1 MRMRRKKNLIP
12 RLERCGDIIV
22 KTPEERRGA
31 WREGFNKL
39 YLELGC
45 GKGRFTVETAKSL
58 TDTLLVA
65 VERVPDAMVVAAE
78 RVMAEGLKNVRFID
92 MDASRL
98 LEVFAPGEADRIY
111 INFCDPWPGKRH
123 QKRRLTAS
131 GFLLLY
137 RQVLKDGGE
146 IHFKTDNSEL
156 FEFSLEEFSSCGFS
170 LHEVTR
176 DLHENGPVGV
186 MTDYEQKFYTQGIKI
201 NRCVARKEESTHE
214 IPGGAV
220 GIEARP
226 LCNADTEI

>member
-22 KTPEERRGA
+22 KNPEERRGA
-31 WREGFNKL
+31 WREGFDKL
-39 YLELGC
+39 FLELGC
-45 GKGRFTVETAKSL
+45 GKGRFTAETAKNL
-58 TDTLLVA
+58 TDTMLVA

-78 RVMAEGLKNVRFID
+78 RVVSEGLENVRFID

-98 LEVFAPGEADRIY
+98 LEVFSPGEAERIY

-137 RQVLKDGGE
+137 RQALKDGGE

-156 FEFSLEEFSSCGFS
+156 FEFSLEEFSACGFS
-170 LHEVTR
+170 LHQVTR
-176 DLHENGPVGV
+176 DLHASGPVGV

-201 NRCVARKEESTHE
+201 NRCVARKEEFTHE
-214 IPGGAV
+214 ISGGTV
-220 GIEARP
+220 GVEAGP
-226 LCNADTEI
+226 LGNADTEI